1 MNISFGNSSG
11 SGEERLSDL
20 LDLKDEERERT
31 EMFKFFTCGQGRR

>member
-31 EMFKFFTCGQGRR
+31 RDV